1 MDVTERFVHRNFIE
15 QELEFSELYRYLDRY
30 GSDRTK
36 VVRKTD
42 RKRNESIKRNRTIW
56 MYWKQGLENA
66 PKLVQKCYE
75 SVCRNVPKDFEVILL
90 TDKSLNEYIE
100 LPDFI
105 WVKHEKGYI
114 TTTHLSDII
123 RLELLCTYGGCWIDA
138 TVYCSDTI
146 PIYMLSGEMFVLKL
160 PSVLCDPVVKI
171 SSWWMYSDK
180 SNRLVHLTRQ
190 VLFEYWQQETDIRN
204 YFLLHIIMSKLIDEN
219 ADIKKI
225 YHEIPYFNS
234 GNAHVLQDKLGMEY
248 VEEQW
253 QIIKEISC
261 VHKLTYKN
269 KYLQGD
275 INNYYM
281 VLLNDG
287 L

>member
-1 MDVTERFVHRNFIE
+1 MDIAERFVHRHFIE

-30 GSDRTK
+30 ESNGTE
-36 VVRKTD
+36 VFQETD
-42 RKRNESIKRNRTIW
+42 CKRNERVKLNNTIW
-56 MYWKQGLENA
+56 MYWNQGLEDA

-75 SVCRNVPKDFEVILL
+75 SVCRNAPRDFEVILL
-90 TDKSLNEYIE
+90 TDRSLDEYIE
-100 LPDFI
+100 LPDYI
-105 WVKHEKGYI
+105 WMKHEKGYI

-146 PIYMLSGEMFVLKL
+146 PRYMLSGNMFVLKL

-171 SSWWMYSDK
+171 SSWWMFSDR
-180 SNRLVHLTRQ
+180 SNRLIHLTRR
-190 VLFEYWQQETDIRN
+190 VLFEYWRVETDIRN

-253 QIIKEISC
+253 QIIKEVSC

-269 KYLQGD
+269 RYLQGD
-275 INNYYM
+275 INNYYT